1 MPEPDPIAAQLR
13 EERED
18 RGLTRAD
25 VARLTGIPK
34 SAIADSEQG
43 KSSPPLGRLRTWAE
57 AFGLRLVLVEATTET
72 TETTTEEDAHG

>member
-1 MPEPDPIAAQLR
+1 MSDLDPIAAQLR
-13 EERED
+13 EEREA

-43 KSSPPLGRLRTWAE
+43 KSSPPLGRVRLWAE
-57 AFGLRLVLVEATTET
+57 AFGLRLVLVEAPTET
-72 TETTTEEDAHG
+72 TETTTEEEQHG